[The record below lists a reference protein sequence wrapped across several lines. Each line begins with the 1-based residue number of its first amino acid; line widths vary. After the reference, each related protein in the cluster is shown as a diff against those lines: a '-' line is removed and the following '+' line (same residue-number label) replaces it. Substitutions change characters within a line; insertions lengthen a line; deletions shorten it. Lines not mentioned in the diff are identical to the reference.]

1 MRRREQPERIE
12 HAAPAYGAKA
22 RLRALLGDQQGAAM
36 AEAVIMLPALILI
49 WGIILYI
56 HFGFRDAQ
64 RNMATLRDH
73 AWSHAVGNCHT
84 TPTAPTEFADEGQ
97 FDGESRGGI
106 SGLSDALR
114 FVTST
119 LFQIDEFGARRQ
131 RDIERPRSLGGG
143 TRTLEWELL
152 MLCNEQQRD
161 DQDPMWEIWADLGL
175 PAI

>member
-1 MRRREQPERIE
+1 MPAPERAHQVE
-12 HAAPAYGAKA
+12 RPRG
-22 RLRALLGDQQGAAM
+22 RLRRLLGDQKGAAM
-36 AEAVIMLPALILI
+36 AEAVIMLPAMILI
-49 WGIILYI
+49 WGIVLYL

-64 RNMATLRDH
+64 RNMATVRDH
-73 AWSHAVGNCHT
+73 AWSHALGNCHT
-84 TPTAPTEFADEGQ
+84 TPPAPTEFADEGQ

-119 LFQIDEFGARRQ
+119 LFQIDEFGARRS
-131 RDIERPRSLGGG
+131 REIERPRSLGGG

-161 DQDPMWEIWADLGL
+161 DQDPFWEIWADLGL
-175 PAI
+175 PSF